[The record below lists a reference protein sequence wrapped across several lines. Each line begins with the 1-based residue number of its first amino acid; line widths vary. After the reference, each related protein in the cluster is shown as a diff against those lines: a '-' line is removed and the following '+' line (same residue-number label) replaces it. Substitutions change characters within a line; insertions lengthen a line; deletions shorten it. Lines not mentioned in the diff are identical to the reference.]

1 MITERLLNQDFRIS
15 IPFALLARDK
25 ERHKSKRLSM
35 HLPIIAKLGSL
46 QYRHASSVSFLLIK

>member
-25 ERHKSKRLSM
+25 ERHGSRRLGM
-35 HLPIIAKLGSL
+35 HLPIIAKLRSL
-46 QYRHASSVSFLLIK
+46 QYGHTSFISFLLIK